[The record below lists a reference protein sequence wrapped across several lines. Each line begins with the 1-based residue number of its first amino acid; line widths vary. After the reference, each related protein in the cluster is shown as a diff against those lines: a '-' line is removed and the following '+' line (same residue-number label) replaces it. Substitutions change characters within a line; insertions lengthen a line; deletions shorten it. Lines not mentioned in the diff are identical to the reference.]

1 MVELVDTLSL
11 GGSSQEWEFESLHGH
26 QTKYVMEQQDPNE
39 NNEVANYDY
48 SDAPEWAVPREWF
61 ITGRYDLDNDTSEFT
76 EPL

>member
-1 MVELVDTLSL
+1 
-11 GGSSQEWEFESLHGH
+11 
-26 QTKYVMEQQDPNE
+26 METENNPNE

-61 ITGRYDLDNDTSEFT
+61 VTGRYDLEYDTSEFT

>member
-1 MVELVDTLSL
+1 MVWNGTL
-11 GGSSQEWEFESLHGH
+11 GSSRQQLNI
-26 QTKYVMEQQDPNE
+26 VMSNENNDPND

-61 ITGRYDLDNDTSEFT
+61 IQGRYDLDNDTSEFT

>member
-1 MVELVDTLSL
+1 MPSGVGVRFPP
-11 GGSSQEWEFESLHGH
+11 WAPI
-26 QTKYVMEQQDPNE
+26 TKYVMEQQDPNE

-61 ITGRYDLDNDTSEFT
+61 IQGRYDLDNDTSEFT

>member
-1 MVELVDTLSL
+1 
-11 GGSSQEWEFESLHGH
+11 
-26 QTKYVMEQQDPNE
+26 MEDKEDPNE

-48 SDAPEWAVPREWF
+48 SDAPEWSIPREWF

>member
-1 MVELVDTLSL
+1 M
-11 GGSSQEWEFESLHGH
+11 QENN
-26 QTKYVMEQQDPNE
+26 PNE

-61 ITGRYDLDNDTSEFT
+61 IQGRYDLDNDTTEFT